1 MPNEDGSAVEMVDVW
16 TIILTDRHTLE
27 QQRLSIQKEAR
38 DTLIRDLTG
47 GIVLAGG
54 DLPNV
59 KPG

>member
-1 MPNEDGSAVEMVDVW
+1 MVDVW